1 MVPPDLC
8 TIRHPSHFKLGF
20 KVNLT
25 GGGTAGPTR
34 TMATIALDATYSAE
48 PNLTGIGVY
57 SRRLI
62 ETLPTLDTPHDFL
75 FCYRLS
81 RWGNRQYFLKPGSIP
96 GARAKFSTSVY
107 QEPLTFWL
115 PWQAQLFHSLAQR
128 PPAFHF
134 RQEIVTVFD
143 IFPITGENYST
154 ADFRKKFSDLLLQ
167 ATGRA
172 ARVITSSH
180 ATERLMISHAHVP
193 QEKIRVIPLGVDPPT
208 ITLAPAERLQERARI
223 LGGKGELILSVG
235 VIQTRKN
242 TLNMLKALKTLPAN
256 YQLVLT
262 GGNGYGAEAVH
273 DFIRTESLGDRV
285 KLLGFIDDAQLAR
298 LYQAANV
305 FLFPSFEEGFGIP
318 VLEAMA
324 NGAPVVTS
332 NASSMPEVG
341 GEAALYVDPHNP
353 TDIAQKVIQAV
364 EDAGLRDTLIQKG
377 ITRAREYTWRRTAA
391 ATLAVYDEVL
401 KF

>member
-1 MVPPDLC
+1 
-8 TIRHPSHFKLGF
+8 
-20 KVNLT
+20 
-25 GGGTAGPTR
+25 
-34 TMATIALDATYSAE
+34 MATIALDATYSAE
-48 PNLTGIGVY
+48 PNLTGMGVY

-62 ETLPTLDTPHDFL
+62 ETLPTLETPHRFL

-81 RWGNRQYFLKPGSIP
+81 RLGNRQYFLKPGSVP
-96 GARAKFSTSVY
+96 GARAQFSVRVY

-154 ADFRKKFSDLLLQ
+154 PEFRKKFSDLILQ

-180 ATERLMISHAHVP
+180 ATERLLISHAHVP
-193 QEKIRVIPLGVDPPT
+193 PEKICVIPLGVDPPS
-208 ITLAPAERLQERARI
+208 INLSPQERLRERARF
-223 LGGKGELILSVG
+223 LGGEGELILSVG

-242 TLNMLKALKTLPAN
+242 TLNMLKALKTLPSN
-256 YQLVLT
+256 YKLVLS
-262 GGNGYGAEAVH
+262 GGNGYGSGAIHE
-273 DFIRTESLGDRV
+273 FIRAESLGDRV
-285 KLLGFIDDAQLAR
+285 IILGFIDDAQLAR
-298 LYQAANV
+298 LYQAASV

-318 VLEAMA
+318 ILEAMA
-324 NGAPVVTS
+324 NSVPVVTS
-332 NASSMPEVG
+332 NVSSMPEVG

-353 TDIAQKVIQAV
+353 TDIAQKVVQAV
-364 EDAGLRDTLIQKG
+364 QDSTLREVLTQKG
-377 ITRAREYTWRRTAA
+377 LARASEFTWRRTAE

-401 KF
+401 KL